1 MLMQCRD
8 LLCQAS
14 FHVCNTC
21 STLNVTQAPVRITKQ
36 MVLLHRVTEL
46 IANLNTAPA
55 YALPPWVVP
64 HVVPGAP
71 VGDPHMATS
80 LWDNC
85 CRNLAGSALM
95 LMMLRPLFFGM
106 PWMAPLRIFGVPPPK
121 VLLDLDGPVA
131 DSAVSRD
138 WTNDFNR
145 AICVKGL
152 LEHFR
157 HSGDSVR
164 ASAVQDCLDSMKQII
179 VHKEWSDSEACQIAR
194 QSLFVEL

>member
-1 MLMQCRD
+1 ML
-8 LLCQAS
+8 
-14 FHVCNTC
+14 
-21 STLNVTQAPVRITKQ
+21 I
-36 MVLLHRVTEL
+36 
-46 IANLNTAPA
+46 
-55 YALPPWVVP
+55 
-64 HVVPGAP
+64 
-71 VGDPHMATS
+71 
-80 LWDNC
+80 
-85 CRNLAGSALM
+85 
-95 LMMLRPLFFGM
+95 MLRPLLFGD
-106 PWMAPLRIFGVPPPK
+106 PSKPPLRVFGVPPPK